1 VPKGPGKG
9 IFTIRLSKDLPIPP
23 KQTDTAA
30 LALWRFHRYINATFP
45 GKNGFK
51 ITMNGRQFIYHMQG
65 LTKTY
70 PPSKKVLDN
79 IHLSFYPDAKIGVL
93 GVNGSGKSTLLR
105 IMAGIDKEFTGEGW
119 VAEGARVGYLEQE
132 PQLDPAK
139 TVRENVMEG
148 VAAKKAL
155 LDRYNEIATNYS
167 DDTAEEMAKLQDK
180 IDSQNL
186 WDLDSQ
192 VDLAMDA
199 LRCPPDDSD
208 VTTLSGGE
216 RRRVALCRLLLDQ
229 PELLLL
235 DEPTNHLDAESVNW
249 LEGHLRNY
257 PGAILIVTHDR
268 YFLDNVTGWILE
280 LDHGRGI
287 PYEGNYTSWLGQKRK
302 RMEQEQREDEARQRT
317 LQRESEWISS
327 SPKARQAKSKARYQR
342 YEDLL
347 KIANA
352 KQNTVAQ
359 ITIPVAERLGQNV
372 VDFDNLSKG
381 FGDNLLIDDLTFKLP
396 PGGIVGVIGPN
407 GAGKTTLFRMIT
419 GQEKPDKGT
428 IKIGESVH
436 LGYVDQSRDSLDGK
450 KTVWEEIS
458 DGNDMILLGKK
469 EMNSRAYCASF
480 NFKGADQQ
488 KKVGTLSGGE
498 RNRVH
503 LAKML
508 RSGANLL
515 LLDEPTNDLD
525 VETLRALEEALEDF
539 AGCAVIISHDRW
551 FLDRI
556 ATHILS
562 FEGESHVE
570 WFEGNFQDY
579 EADKMRRLGTDSV
592 IPHRLKY
599 KKFSR

>member
-1 VPKGPGKG
+1 
-9 IFTIRLSKDLPIPP
+9 
-23 KQTDTAA
+23 
-30 LALWRFHRYINATFP
+30 
-45 GKNGFK
+45 
-51 ITMNGRQFIYHMQG
+51 MNGRQFIYHMQG
-65 LTKTY
+65 LTKIY
-70 PPSKKVLDN
+70 PGNRKVLEN

-105 IMAGIDKEFTGEGW
+105 IMAGIDTDFAGEGW
-119 VAEGARVGYLEQE
+119 VAEGARVGYLPQE
-132 PQLDPAK
+132 PALDE
-139 TVRENVMEG
+139 TLSVRENVMLG

-155 LDRYNEIATNYS
+155 LDRYNEIAANYS
-167 DDTAEEMAKLQDK
+167 DETADEMAKLQDE
-180 IDSQNL
+180 IDSKNL

-199 LRCPPDDSD
+199 LRCPPDDAD
-208 VTTLSGGE
+208 VKALSGGE

-235 DEPTNHLDAESVNW
+235 DEPTNHLDAESVHW

-280 LDHGRGI
+280 LDHGHGI
-287 PYEGNYTSWLGQKRK
+287 PYEGNYSSWLVQKQKRLEQQGREEAAHQK
-302 RMEQEQREDEARQRT
+302 MLEREQE
-317 LQRESEWISS
+317 WIAS
-327 SPKARQAKSKARYQR
+327 SPKARQAKSKARYER
-342 YEDLL
+342 YEELL
-347 KIANA
+347 NKANA
-352 KQNTVAQ
+352 KQTQAAQ
-359 ITIPVAERLGQNV
+359 IIIPVAERLGNNV
-372 VDFDNLSKG
+372 VDFSGLKKG
-381 FGDNLLIDDLTFKLP
+381 YGDNLLIDDLTFKLP

-419 GQEKPDKGT
+419 GQEKPDAGS
-428 IKIGESVH
+428 IKIGESVQF
-436 LGYVDQSRDSLDGK
+436 GYVDQSRDALDGK
-450 KTVWEEIS
+450 KNVWEEVS
-458 DGNDMILLGKK
+458 GGNDQILLGKK
-469 EMNSRAYCASF
+469 EVNSRAYVSAF

-488 KKVGTLSGGE
+488 KKVGQLSGGE

-508 RSGANLL
+508 KSGANLL

-525 VETLRALEEALEDF
+525 VDTLRALEEALEDF

-556 ATHILS
+556 ATHILA
-562 FEGESHVE
+562 FEGDSHVE

-579 EADKMRRLGTDSV
+579 EQDKMRRLGEDS
-592 IPHRLKY
+592 IMPKRIKY

>member
-1 VPKGPGKG
+1 
-9 IFTIRLSKDLPIPP
+9 
-23 KQTDTAA
+23 
-30 LALWRFHRYINATFP
+30 
-45 GKNGFK
+45 
-51 ITMNGRQFIYHMQG
+51 MNGRQFIYHMQG
-65 LTKTY
+65 LTKTF

-132 PQLDPAK
+132 PQLDSTK
-139 TVRENVMEG
+139 TVRENIMEG

-155 LDRYNEIATNYS
+155 LDRYNEIASNYS
-167 DDTAEEMAKLQDK
+167 DETADEMAKLQDK

-199 LRCPPDDSD
+199 LRCPADDAE
-208 VTTLSGGE
+208 VTKLSGGE

-257 PGAILIVTHDR
+257 LGAILIVTHDR

-287 PYEGNYTSWLGQKRK
+287 PYEGNYTSWLGQKQK
-302 RMEQEQREDEARQRT
+302 RMQQEQREDEARQRT

-359 ITIPVAERLGQNV
+359 ITIPVVERLGQNV
-372 VDFDNLSKG
+372 VDFNNLSKG

-458 DGNDMILLGKK
+458 DGNDIILLGKK

-480 NFKGADQQ
+480 NFKGPDQQ

-562 FEGESHVE
+562 FEGDSHVE

-579 EADKMRRLGTDSV
+579 ETDKMRRLGTDSV